1 MSRVRT
7 IYNNLALLAGPAPAT
22 GSHSAGIN
30 QLERIQSLNWGVNI
44 PQTDVN
50 VYGKLSRIGRMSLE
64 SPTVNLDF
72 SYLVTDMANEKKLGF
87 SVNGGVSALS
97 NILAKIG
104 DDRNYFILVA
114 EEGQDAIGKTG
125 ADGAVIGIGNG
136 FMTSYKTQGAVGG
149 FPTTSITVEALN
161 ICGYADGVGE
171 SIPAVN
177 PSDGTQVTGTT
188 FTIGT
193 ITGPITG
200 QSIALKPG
208 DISVDIA
215 ADAGLLE
222 DLSAIPIQSYNISF
236 DLSRENIQKLGTKH
250 SFSREIKF
258 PVEVK
263 VSIDALAGEV
273 YTGCLSDVIC
283 NQTGHD
289 ITITLRQPSC
299 IGTGDVAAQYKIKNA
314 ILSDGNWTSSIG
326 PNQTV
331 TFNWSSQIGAS
342 GDTTD
347 GLFFSG
353 FTGYAGGTGLL

>member
-7 IYNNLALLAGPAPAT
+7 IYNNLALLAGPSPAT
-22 GSHSAGIN
+22 GSHAAGIN

-50 VYGKLSRIGRMSLE
+50 VYGKLSRIARMSLE

-87 SVNGGVSALS
+87 SINKGVSAMS
-97 NILAKIG
+97 DILAKIG
-104 DDRNYFILVA
+104 DDRNFFIFVSP
-114 EEGQDAIGKTG
+114 EGQDAIGKGG
-125 ADGAVIGIGNG
+125 ADGAVVGIGNG
-136 FMTSYKTQGAVGG
+136 FITSYKTQGAVGG

-171 SIPAVN
+171 SIPAVD
-177 PSDGTQVTGTT
+177 PSDGVQVTGTT

-200 QSIALKPG
+200 QSVALKPG
-208 DISVDIA
+208 DISIDIA

-222 DLSAIPIQSYNISF
+222 DLTEIPIQSYNISF
-236 DLSRENIQKLGTKH
+236 DLSRENIQKLGTKY

-263 VSIDALAGEV
+263 VSVDAIAGNV
-273 YTGCLSDVIC
+273 ATGCLSDILC
-283 NQTGHD
+283 DQSGHD
-289 ITITLRQPSC
+289 ITITLRQPACVGQGS
-299 IGTGDVAAQYKIKNA
+299 IAAQYKVKNA
-314 ILSDGNWTSSIG
+314 ILGDGNWTSSIG

-331 TFNWSSQIGAS
+331 TFNWSTQIGAS

-353 FTGYAGGTGLL
+353 FTGYSGGTGLL